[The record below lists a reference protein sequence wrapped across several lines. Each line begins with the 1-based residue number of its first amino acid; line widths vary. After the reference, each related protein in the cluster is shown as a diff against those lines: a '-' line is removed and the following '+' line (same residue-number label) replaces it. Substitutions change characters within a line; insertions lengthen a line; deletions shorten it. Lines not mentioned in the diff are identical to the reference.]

1 MKQPTTKL
9 FIALIIVA
17 ILAIGSLAMYVNLTK
32 NSTQSTE
39 TETSKT
45 QPAAAPE
52 TGRTEITYRAT
63 PGITSLEQ
71 LRQEARDVVVTE
83 SEYGEL
89 VDSIEGHKG
98 GTDGK
103 YWSFYVNGQMAEVG
117 AGSYI
122 QKEGDTVTWK
132 FQKL

>member
-1 MKQPTTKL
+1 MKQSKTKL
-9 FIALIIVA
+9 ILALVIVA
-17 ILAIGSLAMYVNLTK
+17 ILALGALAVYINFNENTAQNTK
-32 NSTQSTE
+32 TQITQD
-39 TETSKT
+39 
-45 QPAAAPE
+45 QPAAVSE

-103 YWSFYVNGQMAEVG
+103 YWSFYVNDQMAEVG